1 MTFEAKF
8 DVAPFV
14 ESWVTEMN
22 VAEVVE
28 AFKAERLANLQQ
40 AGDDELDEDD
50 EVVELVRSIHFYRV
64 N

>member
-1 MTFEAKF
+1 M
-8 DVAPFV
+8 
-14 ESWVTEMN
+14 TEMN